1 MELDTII
8 WNEVTHNHKTQ
19 LTLFFLICGSYIQN
33 LRYMCMSHYLLKKL
47 IFTTGVNYKV
57 LFLVKHRE

>member
-19 LTLFFLICGSYIQN
+19 LTLFLICVSYIQN
-33 LRYMCMSHYLLKKL
+33 LRYMCASHYLPKKL
-47 IFTTGVNYKV
+47 VFTTGDNYTV